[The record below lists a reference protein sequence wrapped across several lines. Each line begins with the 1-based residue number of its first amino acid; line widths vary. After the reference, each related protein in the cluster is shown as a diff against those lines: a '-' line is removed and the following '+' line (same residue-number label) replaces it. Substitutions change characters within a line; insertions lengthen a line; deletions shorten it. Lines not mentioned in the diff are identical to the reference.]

1 MKIHY
6 RLIILFF
13 IVVNSSQLFS
23 QDMHFTQFYSSSLYL
38 NPAFTGA
45 NVCSRFSLTYRDQWS
60 GVSKAYR
67 SYLASYDNF
76 ITKYN
81 VGVGVLVGSDVA
93 GTGRLR
99 TTVINPLVAYE
110 TKLTKKLFLRVGAQP
125 GVTMKSINY
134 SNLVFGD
141 QIARGGDVPTIED
154 PTQTKIYL
162 DIAAGA
168 LLYTKTVW
176 GGIAFY
182 HVNKPNE
189 TLLGEN
195 GTSTLPIKFTI
206 HSGYK
211 INLSSDEKDLS
222 KQRSITPAMNYR
234 KQLEFD
240 QLDIGFYYTRD
251 VVNLGLWYRGMPGFK
266 PYKPGYPNHDAV
278 ALLFGITKDRFN
290 FGISYDIT
298 ISKLT
303 MRTFGATELT
313 ISYQLCKL
321 NKKKKKPIL
330 VPCPKF

>member
-1 MKIHY
+1 MKIYY
-6 RLIILFF
+6 RFIILFF
-13 IVVNSSQLFS
+13 ILANSTKLFS

-45 NVCSRFSLTYRDQWS
+45 NVCSRFSLTYRDQWP
-60 GVSKAYR
+60 GVAKAYR

-99 TTVINPLVAYE
+99 TTIINPLIAYE
-110 TKLTKKLFLRVGAQP
+110 AKLTKKLYLRLGAQP

-141 QIARGGDVPTIED
+141 QIARGGDIPTIED

-162 DIAAGA
+162 DIGTGA
-168 LLYTKTVW
+168 LLYTKKFW
-176 GGIAFY
+176 AGLSLY
-182 HVNKPNE
+182 HLNRPNE

-195 GTSTLPIKFTI
+195 GTSTLPIKYSL

-211 INLSSDEKDLS
+211 IMLNSEEKDLS
-222 KQRSITPAMNYR
+222 KQRSLSPAMNYR
-234 KQLEFD
+234 AQLEFD

-251 VVNLGLWYRGMPGFK
+251 VLNIGLWYRGLPGFK
-266 PYKPGYPNHDAV
+266 PYKPGYANHDAI
-278 ALLFGITKDRFN
+278 AILIGATKDRFN
-290 FGISYDIT
+290 IGFSYDIT

-313 ISYQLCKL
+313 LSYQMCKL